1 MRTLNADICTLE
13 PQIEA
18 HASEMFAVLCDP
30 AIYEFE
36 GEPPPSA
43 EALAAGYRRKES
55 RCSPDGSQVWLNWVV
70 RVPGGAL
77 TGYVQATVMRGS
89 YSYIG
94 YEFSSQYWRR
104 GIASAALRA
113 VFLELSREYQVHQ
126 LVAVLK
132 KSNYRSLGL
141 LRKLGFTEAPAE
153 QWAKFEPEP
162 DELVMLASCVGAE
175 APNPSCKR
183 TGLRRSA

>member
-1 MRTLNADICTLE
+1 MRSLNAGICTLE

-18 HASEMFAVLCDP
+18 HASKMFAVLGDP

-36 GEPPPSA
+36 GEPPPSV

-55 RCSPDGSQVWLNWVV
+55 RCSPDGSEAWLNWVV
-70 RVPGGAL
+70 RVPDGAL
-77 TGYVQATVMRGS
+77 TGYVQATVMKDG

-94 YEFSSQYWRR
+94 YEFSSQYWRC

-113 VFLELSREYQVHQ
+113 VFMELAREYRVHQ

-132 KSNYRSLGL
+132 KANYRSLGL
-141 LRKLGFTEAPAE
+141 LRKLGFTQAPAE
-153 QWAKFEPEP
+153 QWSKFEPEA
-162 DELVMLASCVGAE
+162 DELVMLS
-175 APNPSCKR
+175 APQLYQC
-183 TGLRRSA
+183 A

>member
-1 MRTLNADICTLE
+1 
-13 PQIEA
+13 
-18 HASEMFAVLCDP
+18 MFAVLCDP

-36 GEPPPSA
+36 GEPPPSV

-55 RCSPDGSQVWLNWVV
+55 RCSPDGSEVWLNWVV
-70 RVPGGAL
+70 RVPEGAL
-77 TGYVQATVMRGS
+77 TGYVQATVLADG
-89 YSYIG
+89 YSYVG

-113 VFLELSREYQVHQ
+113 VFLELAREYQVHQ

-132 KSNYRSLGL
+132 RANYRSLGL

-153 QWAKFEPEP
+153 QWARFEPEA
-162 DELVMLASCVGAE
+162 DELVMLASCPATNGA
-175 APNPSCKR
+175 
-183 TGLRRSA
+183 